1 MLNYK
6 EEEKKAREK
15 KKKMKEAVLETQWEA
30 RVV

>member
-6 EEEKKAREK
+6 EEEKKGREK

-30 RVV
+30 REV